1 MSSELI
7 NAVKLIAVQK
17 NIDED
22 TIMEAL
28 KLSLIA
34 ACRKNFG
41 LAQNIDV
48 NIDKNSGDVK
58 VIAYKKVVEKVDD
71 SRLEIS
77 LEDAKNIDARYKL
90 EDMVEIIITPKN
102 FGRIA
107 AQTAKQVISQ
117 KFLEIERN
125 NLFNKFDVKKGK
137 IITGIVRG
145 FEYRNIIINLGDIE
159 TILPEKEQIP
169 GEIFNVNDRIK
180 LYVIDVKRF
189 SKGIS
194 IFVSRTNPNFIRC
207 LFELEIPEISAGI
220 VKIVD
225 IARDPGKRSKVAVTS
240 QNDEVEAIGSC
251 VGENSCRINTISSEI
266 NNEKIDL
273 VNWHENIEDYIR
285 SALSPAK
292 IKEIHLNKNKTEALI
307 IVDENQ
313 VSLVIGKGG
322 QNVKLAAKLVGIR
335 LNVKTPAQLEGEEL
349 LNNI

>member
-7 NAVKLIAVQK
+7 NAVKLIAIQK

-48 NIDKNSGDVK
+48 NIDKDSGAVQ

-90 EDMVEIIITPKN
+90 EDMAEIIITPKN

-125 NLFNKFDVKKGK
+125 NLFNKFDIKKGK

-207 LFELEIPEISAGI
+207 LFELEIPEISSGI

-240 QNDEVEAIGSC
+240 QMM
-251 VGENSCRINTISSEI
+251 
-266 NNEKIDL
+266 
-273 VNWHENIEDYIR
+273 
-285 SALSPAK
+285 
-292 IKEIHLNKNKTEALI
+292 
-307 IVDENQ
+307 
-313 VSLVIGKGG
+313 
-322 QNVKLAAKLVGIR
+322 KLR
-335 LNVKTPAQLEGEEL
+335 Q
-349 LNNI
+349 

>member
-1 MSSELI
+1 M
-7 NAVKLIAVQK
+7 A
-17 NIDED
+17 
-22 TIMEAL
+22 
-28 KLSLIA
+28 
-34 ACRKNFG
+34 
-41 LAQNIDV
+41 
-48 NIDKNSGDVK
+48 
-58 VIAYKKVVEKVDD
+58 
-71 SRLEIS
+71 
-77 LEDAKNIDARYKL
+77 
-90 EDMVEIIITPKN
+90 EIIITPKN

-207 LFELEIPEISAGI
+207 LFELEIPEISSGI

-273 VNWHENIEDYIR
+273 VNWHENLEDYIR